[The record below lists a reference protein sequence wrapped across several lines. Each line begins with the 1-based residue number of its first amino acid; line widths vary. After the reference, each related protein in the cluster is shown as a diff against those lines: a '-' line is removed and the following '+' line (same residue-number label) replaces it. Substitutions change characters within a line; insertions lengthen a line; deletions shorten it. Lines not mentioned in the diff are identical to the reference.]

1 MKRLIIAVLALA
13 AILVTA
19 VYCKDKFSTKGE
31 EIISTLVITWT
42 VPDDGYIDSEI
53 ATIFGKFSDSFTFDL
68 EADKA
73 GFYYGTDPDLKT
85 GDIKKVEMQD
95 FWREDESSPWQYF
108 LANIYPLL
116 PNTVYYYKAWL
127 LHDGEEQVGGIL
139 SFKTKPK
146 EVTDVVVTPATA
158 TILLAAENK
167 TVQLS
172 AEVYP
177 AEATDH
183 SVIWYSESTSV
194 ATVDDNGLVTG
205 HSEGWTNITAY
216 SVQNNSI
223 YGRCKVTVVPGPPE
237 DAVDMGL
244 PSGKYWA
251 NRDLGASSELAPGS
265 YFSWAENHAK
275 NPPFNVANY
284 PMGDA
289 YDNFSKYNGHDN
301 YTYIRAE
308 DNAAYA
314 ILGSNWRVPSNEE
327 WNELINNCSLSKSTG
342 GFTLTAIN
350 KGQDGVK
357 HSLYFPFSGY
367 YNDSDPNDSLY
378 KKLRYELDGEEYSS
392 EQCFYWGNEVLTYGS
407 SQLYY
412 KYGLCRRFYYYSG
425 TCYGKNV
432 RLVRWFGARIRPIYR
447 IGN

>member
-1 MKRLIIAVLALA
+1 MKRLIIAILALA

-19 VYCKDKFSTKGE
+19 VSCKDKFSTKGDD
-31 EIISTLVITWT
+31 IVSTLVFTRTI
-42 VPDDGYIDSEI
+42 PDDGYIDSEI
-53 ATIFGKFSDSFTFDL
+53 AAIFGRFADTFTFDQ
-68 EADKA
+68 ETDKA
-73 GFYYGTDPDLKT
+73 GFYYGTDPNLKT
-85 GDIKKVEMQD
+85 GDIKKVEFQD
-95 FWREDESSPWQYF
+95 WWGEEEDTSLWKCF
-108 LANIYPLL
+108 LANIYPLT

-127 LHDGEEQVGGIL
+127 LHDGVEHVGAIF

-146 EVTDVVVTPATA
+146 AVTDVIVTPSTA
-158 TILLAAENK
+158 TILLASENK

-177 AEATDH
+177 PEASDH

-194 ATVDDNGLVTG
+194 ATVDENGLVTG
-205 HSEGWTNITAY
+205 HSEGWTNVTAY

-251 NRDLGASSELAPGS
+251 NRDLGASSESYAGS
-265 YFSWAENHAK
+265 FFSWAENHAK

-284 PMGDA
+284 PMGDEW
-289 YDNFSKYNGHDN
+289 DNFSKYNGHDN
-301 YTYIRAE
+301 YTYIREE
-308 DNAAYA
+308 DDAAYA

-327 WNELINNCSLSKSTG
+327 WNELIDNCTLSKSSA

-357 HSLYFPFSGY
+357 HSLFFPFKGY
-367 YNDSDPNDSLY
+367 YEASELKY
-378 KKLRYELDGEEYSS
+378 VLDGEDYGS
-392 EQCFYWGNEVLTYGS
+392 EQCFYWGNEVLTYYSG
-407 SQLYY
+407 QTYY

-425 TCYGKNV
+425 SYYGKNV

-447 IGN
+447 VGN